1 MNEPR
6 RSEPWIWILGSAVF
20 CLLLSPEPLL
30 LDEETHRYIA
40 ENTSILRPYDWAMP
54 FPPFHE
60 TGFVFAHPPL
70 FHWWL
75 KLVGNSLFTALPWL
89 VLWWCGVWN
98 LATHYKVSP
107 QWTIGL
113 LLGSAGVVMPLT
125 RSLMPDLMVSSLGL
139 YALSVYL
146 STDLEDRWSIVGG
159 GLFWAW
165 RCGPSILRY
174 CCFSFR

>member
-1 MNEPR
+1 MNR
-6 RSEPWIWILGSAVF
+6 AAQNLGFGYWAVRF
-20 CLLLSPEPLL
+20 SVCYFTGTMA
-30 LDEETHRYIA
+30 DEETHWYIA
-40 ENTSILRPYDWAMP
+40 KNTSILKPYDWAMP

-75 KLVGNSLFTALPWL
+75 KLVGDSLFAALPWL
-89 VLWWCGVWN
+89 LLWWRGVWN
-98 LATHYKVSP
+98 LASHCKVSP
-107 QWTIGL
+107 QWTMGL

-146 STDLEDRWSIVGG
+146 STDLEERWSIVGG
-159 GLFWAW
+159 GMVLGLAMWTKYPALLLLFV
-165 RCGPSILRY
+165 P
-174 CCFSFR
+174 